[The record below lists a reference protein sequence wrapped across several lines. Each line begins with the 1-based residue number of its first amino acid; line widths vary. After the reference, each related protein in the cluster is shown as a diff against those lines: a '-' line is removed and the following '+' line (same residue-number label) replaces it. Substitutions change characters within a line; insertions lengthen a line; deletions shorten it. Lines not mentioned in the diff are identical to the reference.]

1 MIFPI
6 THLQC
11 NPTLPPSTIQMFT
24 PSRRI
29 LWLKNEIKPWYL
41 LQRRWVMWSEMF
53 VNFTSNL
60 LCVELEF
67 KYLVGTLGSEVVAMR
82 SLISWFWLCLFLTCL
97 VHPCPGKLPCFLSNS
112 VFACSLLGFWLP
124 DPQSEDLAALWS
136 FTFWIIL
143 SLDYC
148 PTDFLRNG
156 LIAGIII
163 NRNCLL

>member
-1 MIFPI
+1 MWYFLSPI
-6 THLQC
+6 YNAILHSLLQRSKCSHLHAGSC
-11 NPTLPPSTIQMFT
+11 D
-24 PSRRI
+24 SRMRSS
-29 LWLKNEIKPWYL
+29 YL
-41 LQRRWVMWSEMF
+41 LQRHWVMWSEMF

-67 KYLVGTLGSEVVAMR
+67 KYLVGTLGSEVAAMR

-112 VFACSLLGFWLP
+112 VFACSLLDFWLP